1 MNPQPRQARCAN
13 RRIVPSAPGAMMPL
27 GRRLNG
33 VLSCLIAYRSST
45 MSVTGASDITGA
57 LPAPRR
63 LIAVVYA
70 DMVGSSSLI
79 GLDDVGTLGRLRA
92 LRRTLIDPTINE
104 HGGRIVNT
112 GGDSLLIV
120 FDSVDGAVRC
130 AMKVQQEVPHCDND
144 QPPDRAIRFRVGIN
158 VGDVIPD
165 GSDVHGDVVNVAAR
179 LQAECPPGT
188 ICVSRTVRD
197 HVHDRLD
204 LDFEELGSLSL
215 KNIARPVEA
224 FVLKPDGD
232 GQLGGR
238 RVMAIAGAHAVVA
251 VATTPRRR
259 RRWPP
264 FAAAGV
270 AAILSMGFAVWAFH
284 TSEWRDLLRL
294 GSVVEVATLAAPDRL
309 AGRPSVAV
317 LPFRN
322 LSADAGHDFFSDGI
336 TEDVITAL
344 SRFSNLLVISKS
356 TSFRLKDANTSS
368 PDIGRLLSAQYL
380 LEGST
385 RRSGNHIRVGAA
397 LTEAAT
403 GRVVWSETY
412 DVEGDDIFIVQDNIA
427 KRVVGAAAV
436 TLTRF
441 EERRVLAKPTG
452 NLAAYEYVLR
462 GRDALSH
469 ETRVNNEEASELF
482 QKAIDLDPN
491 YADAYAALGGSYYEA
506 VVSGWSQFRGD
517 DLERAEGLAQ
527 KALALD
533 PTTTRAYRVLSFIN
547 LFKKHYDLALT
558 QIDHAIEINPSDAD
572 SYANRG
578 AILVWA
584 GRAAEALPWLEGALR
599 FDRANGVAT
608 ARVCMAYYF
617 LRRYIEAIDA
627 CRRVLDRDPGRNIQ
641 ITTHPLLA
649 ATYAELGQQKDADG
663 ERAVVARLWPLFDAR
678 TFADQLGTQEAQD
691 HMLEG
696 LKKAGFR

>member
-13 RRIVPSAPGAMMPL
+13 RRIVPSAAGAMMPF

-33 VLSCLIAYRSST
+33 VLSCRIAYRSST

-70 DMVGSSSLI
+70 DMVGYSRLI
-79 GLDDVGTLGRLRA
+79 GLDDVGTLGRLRT

-120 FDSVDGAVRC
+120 FDSIDGAVRC

-179 LQAECPPGT
+179 LQAECPPGG

-224 FVLKPDGD
+224 LVLKLDGD

-238 RVMAIAGAHAVVA
+238 RVMAVAGAHAVVA

-270 AAILSMGFAVWAFH
+270 AAIVSMGFGVWAFH
-284 TSEWRDLLRL
+284 TMAGETFGSGSGQPLKWRPFLHQ
-294 GSVVEVATLAAPDRL
+294 TRL

-317 LPFRN
+317 LPFKN

-336 TEDVITAL
+336 TEDVIAAL
-344 SRFSNLLVISKS
+344 GRFSNLLVISKS
-356 TSFRLKDANTSS
+356 SSFPFKDSNTS
-368 PDIGRLLSAQYL
+368 PADIGRLLNARYLLDGSIRRAGNRVRVGVAIDRGDDGPARLVGNIQCRRSTTFSPCRTTSPSVSSAQRL
-380 LEGST
+380 WSSPVSSGS
-385 RRSGNHIRVGAA
+385 A
-397 LTEAAT
+397 L
-403 GRVVWSETY
+403 
-412 DVEGDDIFIVQDNIA
+412 
-427 KRVVGAAAV
+427 
-436 TLTRF
+436 
-441 EERRVLAKPTG
+441 LAKPTS
-452 NLAAYEYVLR
+452 NLAAYEYVFR

-469 ETRVNNEEASELF
+469 ETRVSNDEASELF
-482 QKAIDLDPN
+482 QRAIDLDPN

-517 DLERAEGLAQ
+517 DLERAEALAQ

-533 PTTTRAYRVLSFIN
+533 PATTRAYQRAQPYQSFQ
-547 LFKKHYDLALT
+547 KALRSC
-558 QIDHAIEINPSDAD
+558 AG
-572 SYANRG
+572 ANRP
-578 AILVWA
+578 
-584 GRAAEALPWLEGALR
+584 RA
-599 FDRANGVAT
+599 
-608 ARVCMAYYF
+608 
-617 LRRYIEAIDA
+617 
-627 CRRVLDRDPGRNIQ
+627 
-641 ITTHPLLA
+641 
-649 ATYAELGQQKDADG
+649 
-663 ERAVVARLWPLFDAR
+663 
-678 TFADQLGTQEAQD
+678 
-691 HMLEG
+691 
-696 LKKAGFR
+696 